1 MSKIHASC
9 FERCEGRGQGG
20 RGRAGRGGGP
30 GVLLRRKLFMKL
42 WPVLKRFHFAS
53 SPPSPLGGGLS
64 FLIYKEGEENESSL
78 NKNSKGHFYVWA

>member
-9 FERCEGRGQGG
+9 FEREKGGGWQEG
-20 RGRAGRGGGP
+20 GRAGGWGWAG
-30 GVLLRRKLFMKL
+30 RKLSAEL
-42 WPVLKRFHFAS
+42 WPILKRSHFAS

-78 NKNSKGHFYVWA
+78 NKNGKGHFYVPA

>member
-1 MSKIHASC
+1 MQRGM
-9 FERCEGRGQGG
+9 EGCEDV
-20 RGRAGRGGGP
+20 GGGVGWL
-30 GVLLRRKLFMKL
+30 GVLARRKLFLKL

-53 SPPSPLGGGLS
+53 SPPSPLGGGGLS

>member
-1 MSKIHASC
+1 MHLVLNGEK
-9 FERCEGRGQGG
+9 GGG
-20 RGRAGRGGGP
+20 REDGDVQSGGGGP

-42 WPVLKRFHFAS
+42 WPILKRFHFAS